1 MTDKGL
7 TPDQAERFRQWC
19 WPHQEAMLRLALLLT
34 RREDQAEDIVHDAMI
49 KAMRA
54 IDTLDEGSN
63 AKPWL
68 MTILRRTWI
77 DAMRTH
83 KYNTREHTLDETVQ
97 SQLTAVSSES
107 TVETEPARND
117 PQAMLNRF
125 EDEAVVQMLNSL
137 PEAMRWTLLLV
148 DVEGLD
154 HEQAA
159 GILGVPVGTIKSRA
173 HHGRQKLRAGLAHL
187 ARQRGWVDQQ
197 VAIDS
202 VTESGEHHER

>member
-1 MTDKGL
+1 M
-7 TPDQAERFRQWC
+7 
-19 WPHQEAMLRLALLLT
+19 RLALLLT

-83 KYNTREHTLDETVQ
+83 KYNTREHALDESAQ
-97 SQLTAVSSES
+97 SQLAAPSSES
-107 TVETEPARND
+107 IVEAEPTWNN
-117 PQAMLNRF
+117 PQAMLDRF
-125 EDEAVVQMLNSL
+125 DDEEVVQVLNSL

-173 HHGRQKLRAGLAHL
+173 HHGRLKLRAGLAHL
-187 ARQRGWVDQQ
+187 ARQRGWVAQAVSAD
-197 VAIDS
+197 IS
-202 VTESGEHHER
+202 TGSGEHHER